1 MSVFSTRIGRKLK
14 EKMKKYSGSGRVNRV
29 EEIEKIIVEKI
40 REFEAEENFKKI
52 LRELEKAEWSVPKG
66 FSVKSVR
73 EDRDD
78 D

>member
-1 MSVFSTRIGRKLK
+1 MSVFSTRIGRTLK
-14 EKMKKYSGSGRVNRV
+14 EKMEKYSGSGRVNQV

>member
-1 MSVFSTRIGRKLK
+1 M
-14 EKMKKYSGSGRVNRV
+14 EKYSGSGRVNRV

>member
-1 MSVFSTRIGRKLK
+1 MLK
-14 EKMKKYSGSGRVNRV
+14 EKMEKYSGSGRVDWV

-52 LRELEKAEWSVPKG
+52 LRELEKAKWSVPKG

>member
-1 MSVFSTRIGRKLK
+1 MPVFSTRIGRMSK
-14 EKMKKYSGSGRVNRV
+14 EKMEKYSGSGRVNQV

-52 LRELEKAEWSVPKG
+52 LRKLEKAEWSVPKG

>member
-14 EKMKKYSGSGRVNRV
+14 EKMEKYSGSGRVNQV

-52 LRELEKAEWSVPKG
+52 LRELEKAKWSVPKG

>member
-1 MSVFSTRIGRKLK
+1 MSVFSTRIGRTLK
-14 EKMKKYSGSGRVNRV
+14 EKMEKYSGSGRVNRV

>member
-14 EKMKKYSGSGRVNRV
+14 EKMEKYSGRVDWV

-52 LRELEKAEWSVPKG
+52 LRELEKAKWSVPKG